1 MIMLV
6 ALIFFVICLNQNSMA
21 EPNENEYGIVNA
33 WFNEKEATVENI
45 QLKINE
51 PAQLKIE
58 IIPKKNCDVYLKIS
72 NPMITEAYK
81 LESGPS
87 EYDKYFNKDNV
98 EVNEILSYSWVIKPT
113 GDWINGNA
121 PINIRVIF
129 TEKDVQMPIEFTIA
143 DPYILNEQ
151 YSGTYIADPSS
162 TDQPTS
168 QGSPGFGVV
177 GALVGIAFVVVAMR
191 D

>member
-1 MIMLV
+1 MLV
-6 ALIFFVICLNQNSMA
+6 ALFFFVICLNQNSMA
-21 EPNENEYGIVNA
+21 EPIENEYGIVNA

-51 PAQLKIE
+51 PTQLKIE

-98 EVNEILSYSWVIKPT
+98 EINEILLYSWVIKPT

-129 TEKDVQMPIEFTIA
+129 TEKDIQMPI
-143 DPYILNEQ
+143 
-151 YSGTYIADPSS
+151 
-162 TDQPTS
+162 
-168 QGSPGFGVV
+168 
-177 GALVGIAFVVVAMR
+177 
-191 D
+191 